1 MYICPVK
8 ALLAPAPW
16 DYRYSSW
23 KSRQQESGLNENS
36 QAHVLHCSHTINAE
50 KLRTW
55 HCRTA
60 LDSCRVYQGGWPC
73 EHSSTC
79 VGVRALQC
87 RHEWSRPDH
96 LELKANK
103 DYSYFYKKKKTH
115 RLQCLLLSFKV
126 KCTLSTTNQP
136 WKHGVLVHRRSFL
149 ISLQLSQQS
158 SLHRL
163 LSAPSSS
170 VRYDPG
176 AATGRLVDRRHRF
189 SLPGHVHIHFR
200 QTVGQVTIAVHLG
213 EPGEPRTTRL
223 YWMWWTGPDW
233 TLDLSICG
241 HHLCSR
247 IWTTVCLD
255 LVLKLH
261 CTSDSI

>member
-8 ALLAPAPW
+8 APLAPAPW
-16 DYRYSSW
+16 DYRNSSW
-23 KSRQQESGLNENS
+23 KSRQQESGLNEKS

-50 KLRTW
+50 KWRTW

-60 LDSCRVYQGGWPC
+60 LDSCRVYTRVGDLASTALLEWVYVHC
-73 EHSSTC
+73 SAVMNEHSLRLIT
-79 VGVRALQC
+79 
-87 RHEWSRPDH
+87 HENMVCS
-96 LELKANK
+96 
-103 DYSYFYKKKKTH
+103 
-115 RLQCLLLSFKV
+115 
-126 KCTLSTTNQP
+126 CTEEVDS
-136 WKHGVLVHRRSFL
+136 GFL
-149 ISLQLSQQS
+149 ISLQLSQLS

-200 QTVGQVTIAVHLG
+200 QTLGQVTIAVHLG
-213 EPGEPRTTRL
+213 EPGEPRTTGL

-233 TLDLSICG
+233 ILDLSICG

-247 IWTTVCLD
+247 IWTTICLD

>member
-1 MYICPVK
+1 MRIVRLMCYTAVTPSMQ
-8 ALLAPAPW
+8 
-16 DYRYSSW
+16 R
-23 KSRQQESGLNENS
+23 NEEGDI
-36 QAHVLHCSHTINAE
+36 VELHYV
-50 KLRTW
+50 
-55 HCRTA
+55 
-60 LDSCRVYQGGWPC
+60 DSCRVYQGGWPC

-87 RHEWSRPDH
+87 HHEWSRPDH

-223 YWMWWTGPDW
+223 YWMWWTGPLHLW
-233 TLDLSICG
+233 APLMQQNLDNCLFGPCAETAL
-241 HHLCSR
+241 HLR
-247 IWTTVCLD
+247 QHIN
-255 LVLKLH
+255 
-261 CTSDSI
+261 IFIFM

>member
-36 QAHVLHCSHTINAE
+36 QAVLHCSHTINAE
-50 KLRTW
+50 KWRTW

-136 WKHGVLVHRRSFL
+136 WKHGVLVHWRSFL